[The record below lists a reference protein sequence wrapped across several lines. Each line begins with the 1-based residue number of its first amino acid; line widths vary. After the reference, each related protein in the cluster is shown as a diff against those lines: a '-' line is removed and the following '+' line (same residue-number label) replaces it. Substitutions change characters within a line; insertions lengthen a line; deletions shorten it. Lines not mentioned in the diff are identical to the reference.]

1 MEKNMQYNV
10 LVPVALPSAGPG
22 LIRAAAALVPPGR
35 DPAVSALHI
44 EPLQSEDTP
53 AAVREEI
60 AEIRNEALGSAQREA
75 IILGLP
81 LSTSSYAS
89 TDAVGAIRRV
99 AEARSSDLILLGW
112 PRPTAANGEPSPTV
126 ERLLDGC
133 TCDVA
138 VLLDRREPPWRN
150 VLLPFVGGPHD
161 LLAVEL
167 VRRIAE
173 SGATVT
179 ILHVTDPQRPT
190 SETPRLRTPETGSFR
205 DERVRL
211 LVVESADPVGETVR
225 EAEAGYDLIV
235 VGVSPTFG
243 AGVYPWNLRNERIAK
258 DSQASLLVVWSHGA
272 AAGQRVAQR
281 VAKPEEAEAAVSGRS

>member
-1 MEKNMQYNV
+1 
-10 LVPVALPSAGPG
+10 VPVALPSAGPG

-44 EPLQSEDTP
+44 ERLQSEDTP

-60 AEIRNEALGSAQREA
+60 AEIRDEALGSAQREA

-89 TDAVGAIRRV
+89 TDPVGAIRR
-99 AEARSSDLILLGW
+99 AAAARSSDLILLGW
-112 PRPTAANGEPSPTV
+112 PRPTAAHGEPSPTV

-138 VLLDRREPPWRN
+138 VLLDRRKPWRN

-167 VRRIAE
+167 ARRIAE

-179 ILHVTDPQRPT
+179 ILHLTDPQRPT

-211 LVVESADPVGETVR
+211 RVVESADPVGETVR

-243 AGVYPWNLRNERIAK
+243 AGLYPWNLRHERIAK

-272 AAGQRVAQR
+272 AAGQPVEQR
-281 VAKPEEAEAAVSGRS
+281 VAKTEEAAAAVSNRP